1 MQLNE
6 VFSTIEE
13 GPKPQIEQLRNI
25 LAGQQAGPIKFSDG
39 TMRVD
44 MYSASA
50 VVQVYDA
57 VSSETQQKIDGM
69 LATKLG
75 FMKLADFA
83 FSKTNKSMST
93 EGKSENRDLW
103 DRIKSKG
110 VVPNIDKEK
119 YTDLSDEGLEGPFR
133 MKNGQVLYYDPKEGK
148 YYNRDTDMYVDYD
161 DYKKMDEQ
169 GVAAGIP
176 TSSLTSRYMDDPNHP
191 SYKSTTPPKK
201 EKTLQDILKDNDFAA
216 LQIWARN
223 NSNNP
228 LVKGASAAGDA
239 AANNIKQQLGLAG
252 KMSYEIPADVM
263 MDKINPVITK
273 AMFDYLRT
281 HAQQGVAEGLGEKAK
296 QVDEVDYKK
305 YLKVSQEKRP
315 VTMRTVDATLSA
327 EKEGNPNPARKLRN
341 TNAARKFAQGRLTK
355 KYMAAQPARPFHVY
369 EPGRTYVGDSVEH
382 DGPVIDGALE
392 ALARHVKEGVPLCDS
407 LFRYMSEGYF
417 DVFVK
422 ARKLREAGA
431 LPQLDWES
439 EEMLASNIGQKV
451 KLKGLGEVYLDVP
464 YMEESADEGTIAQMS
479 DEDLADYIGVS
490 VAKVKADRDAAE
502 EIANEITRGRAE
514 ESISEAEYAGRDVD
528 LNKPKRGGSKKYFV
542 YVKNPQTDRVK
553 KIEFGDVTGLRTKS
567 NNPDRA
573 RSFAARH
580 NCEKKNDKTKAGYW
594 ACRLPRYGLVK
605 GGKWW

>member
-25 LAGQQAGPIKFSDG
+25 LAGRQAGPVKFSDG

-161 DYKKMDEQ
+161 DYRAMNEDDNEDVGAQIANLIRQKSSASSPIARKNIDAQIAQLKRQRDKM
-169 GVAAGIP
+169 
-176 TSSLTSRYMDDPNHP
+176 N
-191 SYKSTTPPKK
+191 K
-201 EKTLQDILKDNDFAA
+201 E
-216 LQIWARN
+216 
-223 NSNNP
+223 
-228 LVKGASAAGDA
+228 V
-239 AANNIKQQLGLAG
+239 
-252 KMSYEIPADVM
+252 E
-263 MDKINPVITK
+263 
-273 AMFDYLRT
+273 
-281 HAQQGVAEGLGEKAK
+281 
-296 QVDEVDYKK
+296 QVDE
-305 YLKVSQEKRP
+305 
-315 VTMRTVDATLSA
+315 
-327 EKEGNPNPARKLRN
+327 
-341 TNAARKFAQGRLTK
+341 
-355 KYMAAQPARPFHVY
+355 
-369 EPGRTYVGDSVEH
+369 
-382 DGPVIDGALE
+382 ALE

-464 YMEESADEGTIAQMS
+464 YMGESADEGTIAQMS

-502 EIANEITRGRAE
+502 EIANEITRDRAE
-514 ESISEAEYAGRDVD
+514 ESISEAEYAGKDVD
-528 LNKPKRGGSKKYFV
+528 LNKPKRGGSKKYYV

>member
-25 LAGQQAGPIKFSDG
+25 LAGRQAGPIKFSDG

-110 VVPNIDKEK
+110 VVPNIDREK

-161 DYKKMDEQ
+161 DYRAMNEDDNEDVGAQIADLIRKKNS
-169 GVAAGIP
+169 A
-176 TSSLTSRYMDDPNHP
+176 SSP
-191 SYKSTTPPKK
+191 
-201 EKTLQDILKDNDFAA
+201 I
-216 LQIWARN
+216 
-223 NSNNP
+223 
-228 LVKGASAAGDA
+228 
-239 AANNIKQQLGLAG
+239 
-252 KMSYEIPADVM
+252 
-263 MDKINPVITK
+263 
-273 AMFDYLRT
+273 
-281 HAQQGVAEGLGEKAK
+281 
-296 QVDEVDYKK
+296 
-305 YLKVSQEKRP
+305 
-315 VTMRTVDATLSA
+315 
-327 EKEGNPNPARKLRN
+327 ARKNIDSQIAQLKKQRDK
-341 TNAARKFAQGRLTK
+341 TNEEDAYDKDA
-355 KYMAAQPARPFHVY
+355 
-369 EPGRTYVGDSVEH
+369 S
-382 DGPVIDGALE
+382 LE

-502 EIANEITRGRAE
+502 EIANEITRDRAE

-528 LNKPKRGGSKKYFV
+528 LNKPKRGGSKKYYV

-553 KIEFGDVTGLRTKS
+553 KIEFGDVTGLTTKS
-567 NNPDRA
+567 NNPARA

>member
-25 LAGQQAGPIKFSDG
+25 LAGRQAGPVKFSDG

-57 VSSETQQKIDGM
+57 VSSETQQKMDDM
-69 LATKLG
+69 LAKKMG

-93 EGKSENRDLW
+93 EGKSENRELW

-110 VVPNIDKEK
+110 VVPSIDRER

-148 YYNRDTDMYVDYD
+148 YYNRDTDMYVSYD
-161 DYKKMDEQ
+161 DYRAMNEDDNEDAGAQINDLMKKKN
-169 GVAAGIP
+169 A
-176 TSSLTSRYMDDPNHP
+176 TSSP
-191 SYKSTTPPKK
+191 
-201 EKTLQDILKDNDFAA
+201 I
-216 LQIWARN
+216 
-223 NSNNP
+223 
-228 LVKGASAAGDA
+228 
-239 AANNIKQQLGLAG
+239 
-252 KMSYEIPADVM
+252 
-263 MDKINPVITK
+263 
-273 AMFDYLRT
+273 
-281 HAQQGVAEGLGEKAK
+281 
-296 QVDEVDYKK
+296 
-305 YLKVSQEKRP
+305 
-315 VTMRTVDATLSA
+315 
-327 EKEGNPNPARKLRN
+327 ARKNIEAQIAKLKRQRN
-341 TNAARKFAQGRLTK
+341 KTNEED
-355 KYMAAQPARPFHVY
+355 VY
-369 EPGRTYVGDSVEH
+369 DK
-382 DGPVIDGALE
+382 DAALE

-439 EEMLASNIGQKV
+439 EEMLASDIGQKV

-464 YMEESADEGTIAQMS
+464 YMDESADEGDISQMS

-490 VAKVKADRDAAE
+490 VEKVKADRDAAE
-502 EIANEITRGRAE
+502 EIANEITRDRAE
-514 ESISEAEYAGRDVD
+514 ESVSEAEYAGKDVE
-528 LNKPKRGGSKKYFV
+528 LNKPKRGGSKKYYV

>member
-25 LAGQQAGPIKFSDG
+25 LAGRQAGPVKFSDG

-57 VSSETQQKIDGM
+57 VGDETKQKLDTM
-69 LATKLG
+69 LASKLG
-75 FMKLADFA
+75 FMKIADFA
-83 FSKTNKSMST
+83 FKRANAPQT
-93 EGKSENRDLW
+93 EGKSENRELW
-103 DRIKSKG
+103 DKIKSKG
-110 VVPNIDKEK
+110 VVPGIDRER
-119 YTDLSDEGLEGPFR
+119 YTDMSGEGLEGPFR

-148 YYNRDTDMYVDYD
+148 YYNRDTDMYVDYE
-161 DYKKMDEQ
+161 DYRAMNEEDNKDVGAQIADLIRKKNS
-169 GVAAGIP
+169 A
-176 TSSLTSRYMDDPNHP
+176 SS
-191 SYKSTTPPKK
+191 
-201 EKTLQDILKDNDFAA
+201 
-216 LQIWARN
+216 
-223 NSNNP
+223 
-228 LVKGASAAGDA
+228 
-239 AANNIKQQLGLAG
+239 
-252 KMSYEIPADVM
+252 
-263 MDKINPVITK
+263 PV
-273 AMFDYLRT
+273 
-281 HAQQGVAEGLGEKAK
+281 
-296 QVDEVDYKK
+296 
-305 YLKVSQEKRP
+305 
-315 VTMRTVDATLSA
+315 
-327 EKEGNPNPARKLRN
+327 ARKNIDSQIAQLKKQRN
-341 TNAARKFAQGRLTK
+341 KTNEDAYDKDA
-355 KYMAAQPARPFHVY
+355 
-369 EPGRTYVGDSVEH
+369 S
-382 DGPVIDGALE
+382 LE

-422 ARKLREAGA
+422 ARKLREAGS

-439 EEMLASNIGQKV
+439 EEMLASDIGQKV

-464 YMEESADEGTIAQMS
+464 YMDESADEGTISQMS
-479 DEDLADYIGVS
+479 DAELADYINVS
-490 VAKVKADRDAAE
+490 VEKVKADRDAAE
-502 EIANEITRGRAE
+502 EIANEITRDHAE
-514 ESISEAEYAGRDVD
+514 ESVNEAEYAGKDVD
-528 LNKPKRGGSKKYFV
+528 LNKPKRGGSKKYYV
-542 YVKNPQTDRVK
+542 YVKNPKTDRVK

>member
-25 LAGQQAGPIKFSDG
+25 LAGRQAGPVKFSDG

-119 YTDLSDEGLEGPFR
+119 YTDISDEGLEGPFR

-161 DYKKMDEQ
+161 DYRAMNEDDNEDVGAQIANLIRQKSSASSPIARKNIDAQIAQLKRQRDKM
-169 GVAAGIP
+169 
-176 TSSLTSRYMDDPNHP
+176 N
-191 SYKSTTPPKK
+191 K
-201 EKTLQDILKDNDFAA
+201 E
-216 LQIWARN
+216 
-223 NSNNP
+223 
-228 LVKGASAAGDA
+228 V
-239 AANNIKQQLGLAG
+239 
-252 KMSYEIPADVM
+252 E
-263 MDKINPVITK
+263 
-273 AMFDYLRT
+273 
-281 HAQQGVAEGLGEKAK
+281 
-296 QVDEVDYKK
+296 QVDE
-305 YLKVSQEKRP
+305 
-315 VTMRTVDATLSA
+315 
-327 EKEGNPNPARKLRN
+327 
-341 TNAARKFAQGRLTK
+341 
-355 KYMAAQPARPFHVY
+355 
-369 EPGRTYVGDSVEH
+369 
-382 DGPVIDGALE
+382 ALE

-464 YMEESADEGTIAQMS
+464 YMGESADEGTIAQMS

-502 EIANEITRGRAE
+502 EIANEITRDRAE
-514 ESISEAEYAGRDVD
+514 ESISEAEYAGKDVD
-528 LNKPKRGGSKKYFV
+528 LNKPKRGGSKKYYV

>member
-25 LAGQQAGPIKFSDG
+25 LAGRQAGPVKFSDG

-161 DYKKMDEQ
+161 DYRAMNEDDNEDVGAQIANLIRQKSSASSPIARKNIDAQIAQLKRQRDKM
-169 GVAAGIP
+169 
-176 TSSLTSRYMDDPNHP
+176 N
-191 SYKSTTPPKK
+191 K
-201 EKTLQDILKDNDFAA
+201 E
-216 LQIWARN
+216 
-223 NSNNP
+223 
-228 LVKGASAAGDA
+228 V
-239 AANNIKQQLGLAG
+239 
-252 KMSYEIPADVM
+252 
-263 MDKINPVITK
+263 
-273 AMFDYLRT
+273 
-281 HAQQGVAEGLGEKAK
+281 EK
-296 QVDEVDYKK
+296 VDE
-305 YLKVSQEKRP
+305 
-315 VTMRTVDATLSA
+315 
-327 EKEGNPNPARKLRN
+327 
-341 TNAARKFAQGRLTK
+341 
-355 KYMAAQPARPFHVY
+355 
-369 EPGRTYVGDSVEH
+369 
-382 DGPVIDGALE
+382 ALE

-490 VAKVKADRDAAE
+490 AAKVKADRDAAE

>member
-25 LAGQQAGPIKFSDG
+25 LAGRQAGPVKFSDG

-161 DYKKMDEQ
+161 DYRAMNEDDNEDVGAQIANLIRQKSSASSPIARKNIDAQIAQLKRQRDKM
-169 GVAAGIP
+169 
-176 TSSLTSRYMDDPNHP
+176 N
-191 SYKSTTPPKK
+191 K
-201 EKTLQDILKDNDFAA
+201 E
-216 LQIWARN
+216 
-223 NSNNP
+223 
-228 LVKGASAAGDA
+228 V
-239 AANNIKQQLGLAG
+239 
-252 KMSYEIPADVM
+252 E
-263 MDKINPVITK
+263 
-273 AMFDYLRT
+273 
-281 HAQQGVAEGLGEKAK
+281 
-296 QVDEVDYKK
+296 QVDE
-305 YLKVSQEKRP
+305 
-315 VTMRTVDATLSA
+315 
-327 EKEGNPNPARKLRN
+327 
-341 TNAARKFAQGRLTK
+341 
-355 KYMAAQPARPFHVY
+355 
-369 EPGRTYVGDSVEH
+369 
-382 DGPVIDGALE
+382 ALE

-490 VAKVKADRDAAE
+490 AAKVKADRDAAE

>member
-25 LAGQQAGPIKFSDG
+25 LAGRQAGPIKFSDG

-93 EGKSENRDLW
+93 EGKSENRELW
-103 DRIKSKG
+103 DKIKSKG
-110 VVPNIDKEK
+110 VVPGFDREK

-161 DYKKMDEQ
+161 DYKKMDEE
-169 GVAAGIP
+169 
-176 TSSLTSRYMDDPNHP
+176 R
-191 SYKSTTPPKK
+191 
-201 EKTLQDILKDNDFAA
+201 
-216 LQIWARN
+216 
-223 NSNNP
+223 
-228 LVKGASAAGDA
+228 
-239 AANNIKQQLGLAG
+239 
-252 KMSYEIPADVM
+252 
-263 MDKINPVITK
+263 
-273 AMFDYLRT
+273 
-281 HAQQGVAEGLGEKAK
+281 GVAEEVK
-296 QVDEVDYKK
+296 QVAEIDYKK

-315 VTMRTVDATLSA
+315 FTLRTADAALKTD
-327 EKEGNPNPARKLRN
+327 KEGNPNPLRKLQN

-355 KYMAAQPARPFHVY
+355 KYMAAQPARPFPVY

>member
-25 LAGQQAGPIKFSDG
+25 LAGRQAGPIKFSDG

-110 VVPNIDKEK
+110 VVPNIDREK

-161 DYKKMDEQ
+161 DYRAMNEDDNEDVGAQIADLIRKKNSASSPIARKNIDSQIAQLKKQRDKTNEEQ
-169 GVAAGIP
+169 GVAEEV
-176 TSSLTSRYMDDPNHP
+176 D
-191 SYKSTTPPKK
+191 
-201 EKTLQDILKDNDFAA
+201 
-216 LQIWARN
+216 
-223 NSNNP
+223 
-228 LVKGASAAGDA
+228 
-239 AANNIKQQLGLAG
+239 
-252 KMSYEIPADVM
+252 
-263 MDKINPVITK
+263 
-273 AMFDYLRT
+273 
-281 HAQQGVAEGLGEKAK
+281 
-296 QVDEVDYKK
+296 QVDEIDYKK
-305 YLKVSQEKRP
+305 YLNVSQEKRP
-315 VTMRTVDATLSA
+315 LKLRAVDDAIA
-327 EKEGNPNPARKLRN
+327 ADKAGDPNPLRKLRN
-341 TNAARKFAQGRLTK
+341 TNLARHFAQKQLTK
-355 KYMAAQPARPFHVY
+355 KFNASQPARPFHVY
-369 EPGRTYVGDSVEH
+369 EPGRRYVGDSVEH
-382 DGPVIDGALE
+382 DGPIIDEALE

-490 VAKVKADRDAAE
+490 VTKVKADRDAAE
-502 EIANEITRGRAE
+502 EIANEITRDRAE

-528 LNKPKRGGSKKYFV
+528 LNKPKRGGSKKYYV

-553 KIEFGDVTGLRTKS
+553 KIEFGDVTGLTTKS

>member
-25 LAGQQAGPIKFSDG
+25 LSCRQAGHVKFSDG

-110 VVPNIDKEK
+110 VVPNIDREK

-161 DYKKMDEQ
+161 DYRAMNEDDNEDVGAQIADLIRKKNS
-169 GVAAGIP
+169 A
-176 TSSLTSRYMDDPNHP
+176 SSP
-191 SYKSTTPPKK
+191 
-201 EKTLQDILKDNDFAA
+201 I
-216 LQIWARN
+216 
-223 NSNNP
+223 
-228 LVKGASAAGDA
+228 
-239 AANNIKQQLGLAG
+239 
-252 KMSYEIPADVM
+252 
-263 MDKINPVITK
+263 
-273 AMFDYLRT
+273 
-281 HAQQGVAEGLGEKAK
+281 
-296 QVDEVDYKK
+296 
-305 YLKVSQEKRP
+305 
-315 VTMRTVDATLSA
+315 
-327 EKEGNPNPARKLRN
+327 ARKNIDSQIAQLKKQRDK
-341 TNAARKFAQGRLTK
+341 TNEEDAYDKDA
-355 KYMAAQPARPFHVY
+355 
-369 EPGRTYVGDSVEH
+369 S
-382 DGPVIDGALE
+382 LE

-502 EIANEITRGRAE
+502 EIANEITRDRAE
-514 ESISEAEYAGRDVD
+514 ESVSEAEYAGKDVD
-528 LNKPKRGGSKKYFV
+528 LNKPKRGGSKKYYV

>member
-25 LAGQQAGPIKFSDG
+25 LAGRQAGPIKFSDG

-83 FSKTNKSMST
+83 FSKTTKSMST
-93 EGKSENRDLW
+93 EDKSENRELW
-103 DRIKSKG
+103 DKIKSKG
-110 VVPNIDKEK
+110 VVPGFDREK

-161 DYKKMDEQ
+161 DYKKMDEE
-169 GVAAGIP
+169 
-176 TSSLTSRYMDDPNHP
+176 R
-191 SYKSTTPPKK
+191 
-201 EKTLQDILKDNDFAA
+201 
-216 LQIWARN
+216 
-223 NSNNP
+223 
-228 LVKGASAAGDA
+228 
-239 AANNIKQQLGLAG
+239 
-252 KMSYEIPADVM
+252 
-263 MDKINPVITK
+263 
-273 AMFDYLRT
+273 
-281 HAQQGVAEGLGEKAK
+281 GVAEGRDSGYKEIEFVCANPEFTDATDPKLQKQMYAGLKQIPGVIPLFQDQSDYSEGQHSLTAIYKDRAVRGQILKLAK
-296 QVDEVDYKK
+296 QLGVQVDLERPVTDDYVDRAIRGEHEGQQGAAAEVKQVAEIDYKK

-315 VTMRTVDATLSA
+315 FTLRTVDAALKTD
-327 EKEGNPNPARKLRN
+327 KEGNPNPLRKLQN

-355 KYMAAQPARPFHVY
+355 KYMAAQPARPFPVY
-369 EPGRTYVGDSVEH
+369 EPGRTYVGDSVELN
-382 DGPVIDGALE
+382 GPVIDGALE

>member
-25 LAGQQAGPIKFSDG
+25 LAGRQAGPVKFSDG

-110 VVPNIDKEK
+110 VVPNIDREK

-161 DYKKMDEQ
+161 DYRAMNEDDNEDVGAQIADLIRKKNS
-169 GVAAGIP
+169 A
-176 TSSLTSRYMDDPNHP
+176 SSP
-191 SYKSTTPPKK
+191 
-201 EKTLQDILKDNDFAA
+201 I
-216 LQIWARN
+216 
-223 NSNNP
+223 
-228 LVKGASAAGDA
+228 
-239 AANNIKQQLGLAG
+239 
-252 KMSYEIPADVM
+252 
-263 MDKINPVITK
+263 
-273 AMFDYLRT
+273 
-281 HAQQGVAEGLGEKAK
+281 
-296 QVDEVDYKK
+296 
-305 YLKVSQEKRP
+305 
-315 VTMRTVDATLSA
+315 
-327 EKEGNPNPARKLRN
+327 ARKNIDSQIAQLKKQRDK
-341 TNAARKFAQGRLTK
+341 TNEEDAYDKDA
-355 KYMAAQPARPFHVY
+355 
-369 EPGRTYVGDSVEH
+369 S
-382 DGPVIDGALE
+382 LE

-502 EIANEITRGRAE
+502 EIANEITRDRAE
-514 ESISEAEYAGRDVD
+514 ESVSEAEYAGKDVD
-528 LNKPKRGGSKKYFV
+528 LNKPKRGGSKKYYV

>member
-1 MQLNE
+1 
-6 VFSTIEE
+6 
-13 GPKPQIEQLRNI
+13 
-25 LAGQQAGPIKFSDG
+25 
-39 TMRVD
+39 MRVD

-103 DRIKSKG
+103 DGIKSKG
-110 VVPNIDKEK
+110 VVPNIDREK

-161 DYKKMDEQ
+161 DYRAMNEDDNEDVGAQIADLIRKKNS
-169 GVAAGIP
+169 A
-176 TSSLTSRYMDDPNHP
+176 SSP
-191 SYKSTTPPKK
+191 
-201 EKTLQDILKDNDFAA
+201 I
-216 LQIWARN
+216 
-223 NSNNP
+223 
-228 LVKGASAAGDA
+228 
-239 AANNIKQQLGLAG
+239 
-252 KMSYEIPADVM
+252 
-263 MDKINPVITK
+263 
-273 AMFDYLRT
+273 
-281 HAQQGVAEGLGEKAK
+281 
-296 QVDEVDYKK
+296 
-305 YLKVSQEKRP
+305 
-315 VTMRTVDATLSA
+315 
-327 EKEGNPNPARKLRN
+327 ARKNIDSQIAQLKKQRDK
-341 TNAARKFAQGRLTK
+341 TNEEDAYDKDA
-355 KYMAAQPARPFHVY
+355 
-369 EPGRTYVGDSVEH
+369 S
-382 DGPVIDGALE
+382 LE

-502 EIANEITRGRAE
+502 EIANEITRDRAE
-514 ESISEAEYAGRDVD
+514 ESVSEAEYAGKDVD
-528 LNKPKRGGSKKYFV
+528 LNKPKRGGSKKYYV

>member
-25 LAGQQAGPIKFSDG
+25 LAGRQAGPVKFSDG

-161 DYKKMDEQ
+161 DYRAMNEDDNQ
-169 GVAAGIP
+169 DVAAQIADLIRKK
-176 TSSLTSRYMDDPNHP
+176 SSASSPIARKNIDSQIAQL
-191 SYKSTTPPKK
+191 KK
-201 EKTLQDILKDNDFAA
+201 QRNKTNEE
-216 LQIWARN
+216 
-223 NSNNP
+223 
-228 LVKGASAAGDA
+228 V
-239 AANNIKQQLGLAG
+239 
-252 KMSYEIPADVM
+252 E
-263 MDKINPVITK
+263 
-273 AMFDYLRT
+273 
-281 HAQQGVAEGLGEKAK
+281 
-296 QVDEVDYKK
+296 QVDE
-305 YLKVSQEKRP
+305 
-315 VTMRTVDATLSA
+315 
-327 EKEGNPNPARKLRN
+327 
-341 TNAARKFAQGRLTK
+341 
-355 KYMAAQPARPFHVY
+355 
-369 EPGRTYVGDSVEH
+369 
-382 DGPVIDGALE
+382 ALE
-392 ALARHVKEGVPLCDS
+392 ALTRHVKEGVPLCDS

>member
-25 LAGQQAGPIKFSDG
+25 LAGRQAGPVKFSDG

-110 VVPNIDKEK
+110 VVPNIDREK

-161 DYKKMDEQ
+161 DYRAMNEDDNEDVGAQIADLIRKKNS
-169 GVAAGIP
+169 A
-176 TSSLTSRYMDDPNHP
+176 SSP
-191 SYKSTTPPKK
+191 
-201 EKTLQDILKDNDFAA
+201 I
-216 LQIWARN
+216 
-223 NSNNP
+223 
-228 LVKGASAAGDA
+228 
-239 AANNIKQQLGLAG
+239 
-252 KMSYEIPADVM
+252 
-263 MDKINPVITK
+263 
-273 AMFDYLRT
+273 
-281 HAQQGVAEGLGEKAK
+281 
-296 QVDEVDYKK
+296 
-305 YLKVSQEKRP
+305 
-315 VTMRTVDATLSA
+315 
-327 EKEGNPNPARKLRN
+327 ARKNIDSQIAQLKKQRDK
-341 TNAARKFAQGRLTK
+341 TNEEDAYDKDA
-355 KYMAAQPARPFHVY
+355 
-369 EPGRTYVGDSVEH
+369 S
-382 DGPVIDGALE
+382 LE

-502 EIANEITRGRAE
+502 EIANEITRDRAE

-528 LNKPKRGGSKKYFV
+528 LNKPKRGGSKKYYV

-553 KIEFGDVTGLRTKS
+553 KIEFGDVTGLTTKS
-567 NNPDRA
+567 NNPARA

>member
-1 MQLNE
+1 
-6 VFSTIEE
+6 
-13 GPKPQIEQLRNI
+13 
-25 LAGQQAGPIKFSDG
+25 
-39 TMRVD
+39 MRGD

-161 DYKKMDEQ
+161 DYRAMNEDDNEDVGAQIANLIRQKSSASSPIARKNIDAQIAQLKRQRDKM
-169 GVAAGIP
+169 
-176 TSSLTSRYMDDPNHP
+176 N
-191 SYKSTTPPKK
+191 K
-201 EKTLQDILKDNDFAA
+201 E
-216 LQIWARN
+216 
-223 NSNNP
+223 
-228 LVKGASAAGDA
+228 V
-239 AANNIKQQLGLAG
+239 
-252 KMSYEIPADVM
+252 E
-263 MDKINPVITK
+263 
-273 AMFDYLRT
+273 
-281 HAQQGVAEGLGEKAK
+281 
-296 QVDEVDYKK
+296 QVDE
-305 YLKVSQEKRP
+305 
-315 VTMRTVDATLSA
+315 
-327 EKEGNPNPARKLRN
+327 
-341 TNAARKFAQGRLTK
+341 
-355 KYMAAQPARPFHVY
+355 
-369 EPGRTYVGDSVEH
+369 
-382 DGPVIDGALE
+382 ALE

-464 YMEESADEGTIAQMS
+464 YMGESADEGTIAQMS

-502 EIANEITRGRAE
+502 EIANEITRDRAE
-514 ESISEAEYAGRDVD
+514 ESISEAEYAGKDVD
-528 LNKPKRGGSKKYFV
+528 LNKPKRGGSKKYYV

>member
-1 MQLNE
+1 M
-6 VFSTIEE
+6 
-13 GPKPQIEQLRNI
+13 
-25 LAGQQAGPIKFSDG
+25 
-39 TMRVD
+39 
-44 MYSASA
+44 
-50 VVQVYDA
+50 
-57 VSSETQQKIDGM
+57 ID
-69 LATKLG
+69 
-75 FMKLADFA
+75 
-83 FSKTNKSMST
+83 
-93 EGKSENRDLW
+93 E
-103 DRIKSKG
+103 
-110 VVPNIDKEK
+110 
-119 YTDLSDEGLEGPFR
+119 
-133 MKNGQVLYYDPKEGK
+133 
-148 YYNRDTDMYVDYD
+148 
-161 DYKKMDEQ
+161 
-169 GVAAGIP
+169 
-176 TSSLTSRYMDDPNHP
+176 
-191 SYKSTTPPKK
+191 
-201 EKTLQDILKDNDFAA
+201 
-216 LQIWARN
+216 
-223 NSNNP
+223 
-228 LVKGASAAGDA
+228 
-239 AANNIKQQLGLAG
+239 
-252 KMSYEIPADVM
+252 
-263 MDKINPVITK
+263 
-273 AMFDYLRT
+273 
-281 HAQQGVAEGLGEKAK
+281 
-296 QVDEVDYKK
+296 
-305 YLKVSQEKRP
+305 
-315 VTMRTVDATLSA
+315 
-327 EKEGNPNPARKLRN
+327 
-341 TNAARKFAQGRLTK
+341 
-355 KYMAAQPARPFHVY
+355 
-369 EPGRTYVGDSVEH
+369 
-382 DGPVIDGALE
+382 ALE

-502 EIANEITRGRAE
+502 EIANEITRDRAE

-528 LNKPKRGGSKKYFV
+528 LNKPKRGGSKKYYV

>member
-25 LAGQQAGPIKFSDG
+25 LAGRQAGPVKFSDG

-110 VVPNIDKEK
+110 VVPNIDREK

-161 DYKKMDEQ
+161 DYRAMNEDDNEDVGAQIADLIRKKNS
-169 GVAAGIP
+169 A
-176 TSSLTSRYMDDPNHP
+176 SSP
-191 SYKSTTPPKK
+191 
-201 EKTLQDILKDNDFAA
+201 I
-216 LQIWARN
+216 
-223 NSNNP
+223 
-228 LVKGASAAGDA
+228 
-239 AANNIKQQLGLAG
+239 
-252 KMSYEIPADVM
+252 
-263 MDKINPVITK
+263 
-273 AMFDYLRT
+273 
-281 HAQQGVAEGLGEKAK
+281 
-296 QVDEVDYKK
+296 
-305 YLKVSQEKRP
+305 
-315 VTMRTVDATLSA
+315 
-327 EKEGNPNPARKLRN
+327 ARKNIDSQIAQLKKQRDK
-341 TNAARKFAQGRLTK
+341 TNEEDAYDKDA
-355 KYMAAQPARPFHVY
+355 
-369 EPGRTYVGDSVEH
+369 S
-382 DGPVIDGALE
+382 LE

-407 LFRYMSEGYF
+407 LFRYMSERYF

-502 EIANEITRGRAE
+502 EIANEITRDRAE
-514 ESISEAEYAGRDVD
+514 ESVSEAEYAGKDVD
-528 LNKPKRGGSKKYFV
+528 LNKPKRGGSKKYYV

>member
-25 LAGQQAGPIKFSDG
+25 LAGRQAGPVKFSDG

-57 VSSETQQKIDGM
+57 VGDETKQKLDTM
-69 LATKLG
+69 LASKLG
-75 FMKLADFA
+75 FMKIADFA
-83 FSKTNKSMST
+83 FKRANTPQT
-93 EGKSENRDLW
+93 EGKSENRELW
-103 DRIKSKG
+103 DKIKSKG
-110 VVPNIDKEK
+110 VVPGIDRER
-119 YTDLSDEGLEGPFR
+119 YTDMSGEGLEGPFR

-148 YYNRDTDMYVDYD
+148 YYNRDTDMYVDYE
-161 DYKKMDEQ
+161 DYRAMNEEDNKDVGAQIADLIRKKNS
-169 GVAAGIP
+169 V
-176 TSSLTSRYMDDPNHP
+176 SS
-191 SYKSTTPPKK
+191 
-201 EKTLQDILKDNDFAA
+201 
-216 LQIWARN
+216 
-223 NSNNP
+223 
-228 LVKGASAAGDA
+228 
-239 AANNIKQQLGLAG
+239 
-252 KMSYEIPADVM
+252 
-263 MDKINPVITK
+263 PV
-273 AMFDYLRT
+273 
-281 HAQQGVAEGLGEKAK
+281 
-296 QVDEVDYKK
+296 
-305 YLKVSQEKRP
+305 
-315 VTMRTVDATLSA
+315 
-327 EKEGNPNPARKLRN
+327 ARKNIDSQIAQLKKQRN
-341 TNAARKFAQGRLTK
+341 KTNEDAYDKDA
-355 KYMAAQPARPFHVY
+355 
-369 EPGRTYVGDSVEH
+369 S
-382 DGPVIDGALE
+382 LE

-422 ARKLREAGA
+422 ARKLREAGS

-439 EEMLASNIGQKV
+439 EEMLASDIGQKV

-464 YMEESADEGTIAQMS
+464 YMDESADEGTISQMS
-479 DEDLADYIGVS
+479 DAELADYINVS
-490 VAKVKADRDAAE
+490 VEKVKADRDAAE
-502 EIANEITRGRAE
+502 EIANEITRDHAE
-514 ESISEAEYAGRDVD
+514 ESVNEAEYAGKDVD
-528 LNKPKRGGSKKYFV
+528 LNKPKRGGSKKYYV
-542 YVKNPQTDRVK
+542 YVKNPKTDRVK

>member
-25 LAGQQAGPIKFSDG
+25 LAGRQAGPVKFSDG

-57 VSSETQQKIDGM
+57 VSSETQQKMDDM
-69 LATKLG
+69 LAKKMG

-93 EGKSENRDLW
+93 EGKSENRELW

-110 VVPNIDKEK
+110 VVPSIDRER

-148 YYNRDTDMYVDYD
+148 YYNRDTDMYVSYD
-161 DYKKMDEQ
+161 DYRAMNE
-169 GVAAGIP
+169 
-176 TSSLTSRYMDDPNHP
+176 N
-191 SYKSTTPPKK
+191 
-201 EKTLQDILKDNDFAA
+201 
-216 LQIWARN
+216 
-223 NSNNP
+223 
-228 LVKGASAAGDA
+228 AS
-239 AANNIKQQLGLAG
+239 
-252 KMSYEIPADVM
+252 
-263 MDKINPVITK
+263 
-273 AMFDYLRT
+273 
-281 HAQQGVAEGLGEKAK
+281 
-296 QVDEVDYKK
+296 
-305 YLKVSQEKRP
+305 
-315 VTMRTVDATLSA
+315 
-327 EKEGNPNPARKLRN
+327 
-341 TNAARKFAQGRLTK
+341 
-355 KYMAAQPARPFHVY
+355 
-369 EPGRTYVGDSVEH
+369 
-382 DGPVIDGALE
+382 LE

-451 KLKGLGEVYLDVP
+451 KLKGPGEVYLDVP
-464 YMEESADEGTIAQMS
+464 YMDESTDEGDISQMS

-490 VAKVKADRDAAE
+490 VEKVKADRDAAE
-502 EIANEITRGRAE
+502 EIANSITADRAE
-514 ESISEAEYAGRDVD
+514 ESVSEAEYAGKDVD
-528 LNKPKRGGSKKYFV
+528 LNKPKRGGSKKYYV
-542 YVKNPQTDRVK
+542 YVKNPKTDRVK

>member
-25 LAGQQAGPIKFSDG
+25 LAGRQAGPVKFSDG

-57 VSSETQQKIDGM
+57 VSSETQQKMDDM
-69 LATKLG
+69 LAKKMG
-75 FMKLADFA
+75 FMKLANFA

-93 EGKSENRDLW
+93 EGKSENRELW

-110 VVPNIDKEK
+110 VVPDMDRGR

-148 YYNRDTDMYVDYD
+148 YYDRDKDMYISYD
-161 DYKKMDEQ
+161 EYRAMNEMDKSQ
-169 GVAAGIP
+169 KGPPGWNI
-176 TSSLTSRYMDDPNHP
+176 SDD
-191 SYKSTTPPKK
+191 
-201 EKTLQDILKDNDFAA
+201 DD
-216 LQIWARN
+216 
-223 NSNNP
+223 
-228 LVKGASAAGDA
+228 
-239 AANNIKQQLGLAG
+239 AG
-252 KMSYEIPADVM
+252 KPQYTATP
-263 MDKINPVITK
+263 ITK
-273 AMFDYLRT
+273 KQM
-281 HAQQGVAEGLGEKAK
+281 AK
-296 QVDEVDYKK
+296 K
-305 YLKVSQEKRP
+305 
-315 VTMRTVDATLSA
+315 A
-327 EKEGNPNPARKLRN
+327 EKELNKSFNN
-341 TNAARKFAQGRLTK
+341 TSLK
-355 KYMAAQPARPFHVY
+355 
-369 EPGRTYVGDSVEH
+369 
-382 DGPVIDGALE
+382 

-502 EIANEITRGRAE
+502 EIANEITRDRAE
-514 ESISEAEYAGRDVD
+514 ESISEAEYAGKDVD
-528 LNKPKRGGSKKYFV
+528 LNKPKRGGSKKYYV

-567 NNPDRA
+567 NNPARA